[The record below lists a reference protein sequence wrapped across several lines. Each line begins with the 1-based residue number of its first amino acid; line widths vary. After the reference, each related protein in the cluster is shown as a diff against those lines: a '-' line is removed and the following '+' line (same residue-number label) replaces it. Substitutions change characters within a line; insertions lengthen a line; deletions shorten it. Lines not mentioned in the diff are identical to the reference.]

1 MFGLSKRQLLSL
13 SIPKTIYFNYRYF
26 GLHGLFS
33 FNVLC
38 SRYVKFRSLKGNVEL
53 DGKLTTGCVKIGFQ
67 EVSVFD
73 NKFERTIWENYGD
86 IIMSPGFFLG
96 SGSRISNHGS
106 MMFGENFTY
115 QQNQHLYV
123 TRKFSL
129 EKMCWYHGSVY
140 LWTQIFI
147 R

>member
-96 SGSRISNHGS
+96 S
-106 MMFGENFTY
+106 
-115 QQNQHLYV
+115 
-123 TRKFSL
+123 
-129 EKMCWYHGSVY
+129 
-140 LWTQIFI
+140 
-147 R
+147 